1 MSDPF
6 HVLGLGPD
14 ARRDDVRQARRQLAK
29 QHHPDT
35 GGDPSQ
41 MRAIN
46 EAAAAALR
54 LIDTSD
60 GIETSDGRSAAP
72 EEKTHDAGTHDAG
85 HHWHGGVSDVPSF
98 TIEALPAE
106 AFEALRI
113 VAASIGE
120 VIDDDPPYRL
130 DVAIDDPLRCWCRLE
145 LLPDAGSSTVNITVG
160 RVAGARPPSVEA
172 VRDLW
177 IAELNQLDW

>member
-1 MSDPF
+1 
-6 HVLGLGPD
+6 
-14 ARRDDVRQARRQLAK
+14 
-29 QHHPDT
+29 
-35 GGDPSQ
+35 

-54 LIDTSD
+54 LIDTSVSNPTD
-60 GIETSDGRSAAP
+60 ADPAAAP
-72 EEKTHDAGTHDAG
+72 SPGESATARPDVESG
-85 HHWHGGVSDVPSF
+85 WHGGASDVPSF

-106 AFEALRI
+106 AFEALGI

-130 DVAIDDPLRCWCRLE
+130 EVVLDHPLRCWCRLE
-145 LLPDAGSSTVNITVG
+145 LLPDAGSSTVNVTVG
-160 RVAGARPPSVEA
+160 AAVGTSRPSVEQ

-177 IAELNQLDW
+177 IEQLNRLDW